1 MTVPSLRADSMAAF
15 HASART
21 LVRHH
26 LAPHLMDWETNGG
39 ATRRLFDVAGRAGVF
54 GVPVPV
60 RDGGLGLGLAHG
72 IAFIRAVS
80 RYAAGGVCTSLCVQ
94 THVTVPLLLGH
105 GSEEQKQTWLQPVL
119 RGRVITAVA
128 ITEPTGGSDLVN
140 STATRAVPT
149 GRGWLLDGEKTFITN
164 APLADCLFVLART
177 DAGAGAL
184 GMTFF
189 LVPADLP
196 GVQVQQLGTVGLR
209 SSRTGRIRF
218 TGCELP
224 AEAVLGRPGLA
235 MAYLAQVLGEER
247 LAISAGV
254 LECARCCVERTAA
267 LSAVATSQ
275 RARAELAGWL
285 VEVEAAEAFLDAA
298 VERFDDGAGDRLD
311 ADLAK
316 TMSARLAQRVVNG
329 CARLIGPDAFS
340 AAGAGSS
347 LLPALR
353 DVRVLSVFGGS
364 CETVRDSAAAEIL
377 RGAAAR
383 RRTAPLVPAGSRHA

>member
-1 MTVPSLRADSMAAF
+1 MTNPSLRTDSMAAF
-15 HASART
+15 SASART
-21 LVRHH
+21 LVSRHI
-26 LAPHLMDWETNGG
+26 APHLTDWEMNAG
-39 ATRRLFDVAGRAGVF
+39 ATRGLFALAGRAGVF

-72 IAFIRAVS
+72 VAFIRAVS
-80 RYAAGGVCTSLCVQ
+80 RYAAGGVCASLCVQ
-94 THVTVPLLLGH
+94 THVAVPLLLGQ
-105 GSEEQKQTWLQPVL
+105 GSAEQKRTWLRPMVS
-119 RGRVITAVA
+119 GSMITAVA

-140 STATRAVPT
+140 STTTRAVPT
-149 GRGWLLDGEKTFITN
+149 AEGWLLDGEKTFITN
-164 APLADCLFVLART
+164 APLADFLLVLART
-177 DAGAGAL
+177 DDGAGAL

-196 GVQVQQLGTVGLR
+196 GVQVHQLETTGLR
-209 SSRTGRIRF
+209 SSRTGRVRF
-218 TGCELP
+218 TRCPLP
-224 AEAVLGRPGLA
+224 ADAVLGRPGLA
-235 MAYLAQVLGEER
+235 MVQLAQVLVEER

-267 LSAVATSQ
+267 LPAVAGSH

-298 VERFDDGAGDRLD
+298 VERFDNGKGDRLD

-316 TMSARLAQRVVNG
+316 TMSARLTQRIVNG
-329 CARLIGPDAFS
+329 CARLIGPDAFIGS
-340 AAGAGSS
+340 GAEGG
-347 LLPALR
+347 LLPTLR

-383 RRTAPLVPAGSRHA
+383 RRADVLAPTGGRPV